1 MVEGIQNLWGNS
13 IEMLF
18 CGSPAL
24 VINILVNILTL
35 GQPDLGFND
44 GFDLAFMFN
53 DSYLYQR

>member
-1 MVEGIQNLWGNS
+1 M
-13 IEMLF
+13 EMLF